1 MQQRRDELAI
11 LLAYLFSED
20 IREHPMAPNP
30 RRRLLQ
36 TVRQLLYP
44 DGKEDTHNGQE

>member
-1 MQQRRDELAI
+1 MQQKRDELAI

-20 IREHPMAPNP
+20 IRKHPMAPKL
-30 RRRLLQ
+30 RRQLLQ

-44 DGKEDTHNGQE
+44 DGKEDANDGQE